1 MTFPNP
7 FEAFYKKTVEGFDD
21 ETEDISNNVTT
32 TSTANSKA
40 SSTSTASTIP
50 KASYDNIAIGMLIT
64 SIGLL
69 VLCFFI
75 KQISMGNPDFILRI
89 SLCVLISVIF
99 AFSTVIPFYK
109 VIDPANFSDF
119 GSYWWVVL
127 LLSTIIIAITAVFM
141 WPPLYFVE
149 IFGNTIGYT
158 IYELMGYNKL
168 NEYFKSRSFPNS
180 ELDLNPLIN
189 IFSLHDFDNIFKE
202 FIKKAIKKEDDAID
216 AIDFTL
222 RMSIDNNEFIQS
234 LEENTE
240 RTEVNKT
247 WESIF
252 SDKEP
257 SAGDFLNQ
265 IKQLQEIYKYIKKS
279 TEIKHGIGESIW
291 FYLATLLS
299 VSTSINIL
307 TTV

>member
-21 ETEDISNNVTT
+21 ETEDSSNNVTT
-32 TSTANSKA
+32 TSTANSTA
-40 SSTSTASTIP
+40 SSTSTASTIS

-64 SIGLL
+64 SIWLL

-75 KQISMGNPDFILRI
+75 KKISMGNPNYVPRIFMRCIPISVSFAFIT
-89 SLCVLISVIF
+89 VLI
-99 AFSTVIPFYK
+99 FYK
-109 VIDPANFSDF
+109 VIDPANFSAF

-168 NEYFKSRSFPNS
+168 NQYFKSRSFPNS
-180 ELDLNPLIN
+180 EIDLNPLIN

-222 RMSIDNNEFIQS
+222 RMSIDDQEFIRKLQNNED
-234 LEENTE
+234 E
-240 RTEVNKT
+240 T
-247 WESIF
+247 WKSIF
-252 SDKEP
+252 GDEELTD
-257 SAGDFLNQ
+257 GDFLNEE
-265 IKQLQEIYKYIKKS
+265 KQLQEIYKYIKES

-307 TTV
+307 TTA

>member
-7 FEAFYKKTVEGFDD
+7 FEAFYKKTVEGFND

-222 RMSIDNNEFIQS
+222 RMSIDDPDFIIKLQNNDA
-234 LEENTE
+234 T
-240 RTEVNKT
+240 T
-247 WESIF
+247 WDSII
-252 SDKEP
+252 SDNAP
-257 SAGDFLNQ
+257 TAGVFLNEK
-265 IKQLQEIYKYIKKS
+265 IQLQEIYEYIKES
-279 TEIKHGIGESIW
+279 TKIKHGYGESIW

-299 VSTSINIL
+299 VSTSINVL